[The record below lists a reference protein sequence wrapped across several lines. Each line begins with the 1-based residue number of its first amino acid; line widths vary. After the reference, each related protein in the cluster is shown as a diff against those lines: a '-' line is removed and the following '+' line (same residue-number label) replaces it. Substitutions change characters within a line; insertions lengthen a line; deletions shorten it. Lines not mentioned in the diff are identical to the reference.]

1 MSGPEASGGIGRGF
15 VKKGA
20 ETDRGPGGRGSRG
33 GGGSGAGIRF
43 AAAPEVPVRVGGRG
57 RRPRASAGSNFGR
70 EAGRHKE
77 VDNLIENKQ

>member
-33 GGGSGAGIRF
+33 GGRSGAGIRF
-43 AAAPEVPVRVGGRG
+43 AAAPEVPVRVGSVAGAEGRG
-57 RRPRASAGSNFGR
+57 HRQAATSAGR
-70 EAGRHKE
+70 PDAIRK
-77 VDNLIENKQ
+77 